1 MAKIEDLGDRLK
13 KLVPMLGSDRD
24 GEVANAARVITKIL
38 KESGLDWHDVVKK
51 LCSSSQHG
59 NSGGPS
65 FNADE
70 YYNWAKRYYQDS
82 YRRDDQQDYNE
93 RYYKKQQKKKEEGH
107 VYWEEKE
114 NGNFTGDIFGRNC
127 TVFKSKHNPG
137 LWDAVINEFGA
148 KTIWKKGYKTADM
161 AKKAVEFF
169 LDPEAKDD
177 W

>member
-38 KESGLDWHDVVKK
+38 KESGLDWHDVTKK
-51 LCSSSQHG
+51 LCSSSQSG
-59 NSGGPS
+59 KSGGSS

-93 RYYKKQQKKKEEGH
+93 RYYKNQQKKKKEGH

>member
-1 MAKIEDLGDRLK
+1 
-13 KLVPMLGSDRD
+13 MLGSDRD

-38 KESGLDWHDVVKK
+38 KESGLDWHDVTKK
-51 LCSSSQHG
+51 LCSSSQSG
-59 NSGGPS
+59 KSGGPS

-70 YYNWAKRYYQDS
+70 YYNWAKRYYQDA
-82 YRRDDQQDYNE
+82 YKRDDQQDYNE
-93 RYYKKQQKKKEEGH
+93 RYYKKQQKKKEERH

-169 LDPEAKDD
+169 LDPDAKDD